1 MNKDIFEGK
10 WEQIKGAV
18 REKWGDLTDDDLA
31 QINGN
36 REKLLGKIQEAY
48 GHSRENA
55 EKEVKEW
62 EKTNRV

>member
-10 WEQIKGAV
+10 WEQLKGAV
-18 REKWGDLTDDDLA
+18 REKWGDLTDDDLT

-48 GHSRENA
+48 GRSREAA
-55 EKEVKEW
+55 EAEVKEW
-62 EKTNRV
+62 EKTTSV